1 MPDKPIR
8 SYAAAG
14 GVVVDPDVERILIL
28 VVSRSC
34 TPEGAPEA
42 RLPKGHIE
50 AGEGRA
56 QAALR
61 EVMEETGLMGVQVL
75 ADLDHLAVE
84 FDHGDL
90 HVVRDE
96 SYFLMQITSHDGWG
110 EPEAKFERHWLTWEE
125 AIERLTYAPER
136 EWVRRARQAWGR
148 VGHHPA
154 IE

>member
-1 MPDKPIR
+1 MPDKQIR

-14 GVVVDPDVERILIL
+14 GVVVDPDVERILVL

-34 TPEGAPEA
+34 TPAGVPEA

-75 ADLDHLAVE
+75 ADLGHLAVE
-84 FDHGDL
+84 FDHGDR

-110 EPEAKFERHWLTWEE
+110 DPEAKFERHWLTWDE

-136 EWVRRARQAWGR
+136 EWVRRARRAWRR